1 MYGNKIGAY
10 KKANL
15 TAEISVA
22 EPYIVTKMLYQ
33 GVFERIA
40 QAKGAI
46 SRGDLETKAKKLSS
60 ATAILENLKSTLDF
74 SINEAL
80 AQSLY
85 DLYCF
90 IIDRISDAS
99 IRLSCEPLDEAL
111 RVFLPIK
118 NAWDALPMKAREEA
132 SASRSAEQR
141 ADQVFQPVLA
151 SGRI

>member
-10 KKANL
+10 KKASL

-22 EPYIVTKMLYQ
+22 DPYIVTKMLYQ
-33 GVFERIA
+33 GIFERIA

-74 SINEAL
+74 SVNESL

-90 IIDRISDAS
+90 IIDKISDAS
-99 IRLSCEPLDEAL
+99 IKLTCEPLDEAL
-111 RVFLPIK
+111 RVFMPIK
-118 NAWDALPMKAREEA
+118 EAWDALPIQAQQEAR
-132 SASRSAEQR
+132 SKRSAEQI
-141 ADQVFQPVLA
+141 AEQSFKPVLA

>member
-46 SRGDLETKAKKLSS
+46 TRGDLETKAKKLSS
-60 ATAILENLKSTLDF
+60 ATAILENLKSSLDF
-74 SINEAL
+74 SINAGL

-90 IIDRISDAS
+90 IIDMISGNWKTDKKCF
-99 IRLSCEPLDEAL
+99 SCP
-111 RVFLPIK
+111 FLPYFINK
-118 NAWDALPMKAREEA
+118 YKPA
-132 SASRSAEQR
+132 
-141 ADQVFQPVLA
+141 
-151 SGRI
+151 

>member
-46 SRGDLETKAKKLSS
+46 TRGDLETKAKKLSS
-60 ATAILENLKSTLDF
+60 ATAILENLKSSLDF
-74 SINEAL
+74 SINAGL

-90 IIDRISDAS
+90 IIDKISDAS
-99 IRLSCEPLDEAL
+99 IKISCEPLDEAL
-111 RVFLPIK
+111 RVFMPIK
-118 NAWDALPMKAREEA
+118 NAWDALPVQAREEA
-132 SASRSAEQR
+132 KARRSA
-141 ADQVFQPVLA
+141 DQIEDQTFRPVLA
-151 SGRI
+151 SGKI